1 MVVEE
6 VEVVRTDKDKEN
18 ALSTDSG
25 LRSELPR
32 RASND
37 WSECS
42 LLTLTTLLGGI
53 IETDGNE
60 DFHAS

>member
-1 MVVEE
+1 MEE

-18 ALSTDSG
+18 ALSTDSA
-25 LRSELPR
+25 LRAELPS

>member
-18 ALSTDSG
+18 ALSTDSC
-25 LRSELPR
+25 LRSELPCP
-32 RASND
+32 ASND
-37 WSECS
+37 WSTQTPQYE
-42 LLTLTTLLGGI
+42 I